1 MMQKFII
8 LVFFTIQP
16 DNSTTLHYTIEQE
29 LNNKKECVDMAK
41 DIFYYQTPLF
51 RKSNVLTLDTQCLII
66 SKEVII
72 NTLPYIK

>member
-1 MMQKFII
+1 
-8 LVFFTIQP
+8 
-16 DNSTTLHYTIEQE
+16 
-29 LNNKKECVDMAK
+29 
-41 DIFYYQTPLF
+41 LF